1 MLIIFPYETDAPIY
15 HWPFATVGL
24 IIFNTAIFFMTSA
37 MVLPEEQYD
46 LVQQT
51 LWLQFGV
58 WHLGAWYPWQ
68 WITANY
74 YHFDFFHLL
83 GNMFVL
89 WGVGIIVEG
98 KLGWWKYLLIYN
110 LIGIV
115 SCAILQTLMIFAPEV
130 GAAGASICIF
140 GLLAI
145 AMIWAPANEMS
156 VFVLFFYRFFTM
168 EVTVYSFVTFCLFLE
183 VFFGIL
189 HVMFSASQFDEH
201 GIIVFI
207 SSATLHLLGAT
218 AGLGVGLVML
228 KKGWVDCEN
237 WDVFSVW
244 QGRNRLSKEQLAE
257 EALNSEEGKRK
268 LAAARETMHTQ
279 FLNYLKADEPAA
291 ALAVHRRGKLQFA
304 DWRLAE
310 PEHVQLIQALRKGQ
324 LWDDTVLSMVEY
336 LHLYTERASLVR
348 LALAQ
353 LLVEQLNRPVQGM
366 KVLARLDPKQLPAPQ
381 QQKLAALRKRAQVE
395 AEENPFEATVD
406 DW

>member
-1 MLIIFPYETDAPIY
+1 MILFFPYETDAPIY

-24 IIFNTAIFFMTSA
+24 IIVNTVIFFFTLG
-37 MVLPEEQYD
+37 LPQEAQEQFF
-46 LVQQT
+46 T
-51 LWLQFGV
+51 TFWLQFGV
-58 WHLGAWYPWQ
+58 WYPWQ
-68 WITANY
+68 WLTANY
-74 YHFDFFHLL
+74 EHFSFGHLI

-98 KLGWWKYLLIYN
+98 KLGWWKYLLVYN

-115 SCAILQTLMIFAPEV
+115 SCAILQTLLIFAPEG

-156 VFVLFFYRFFTM
+156 VFVLFFYRAFTM

-183 VFFGIL
+183 LVFGIL
-189 HVMFSASQFDEH
+189 DVMFSASEFEDN

-207 SSATLHLLGAT
+207 SSATLHLLGAS
-218 AGLGVGLVML
+218 AGLAVGLAML
-228 KKGWVDCEN
+228 KWRWVDCEN

-244 QGRNRLSKEQLAE
+244 QGRHRLSREQLAE
-257 EALNSEEGKRK
+257 EALNTEEGKRK

-279 FLNYLKADEPAA
+279 FLNFLKTDEPAA

-304 DWRLAE
+304 DWRLTE
-310 PEHVQLIQALRKGQ
+310 PEHVQMIQALRKWQ

-336 LHLYTERASLVR
+336 LHLFTERASLVR

-353 LLVEQLNRPVQGM
+353 LLVEQLNRPVQGI
-366 KVLARLDPKQLPAPQ
+366 KVLARIDPKQLPAPQ
-381 QQKLAALRKRAQVE
+381 QQKLAALRKRAQNA

>member
-1 MLIIFPYETDAPIY
+1 MILFFPYETDAPIY
-15 HWPFATVGL
+15 HWPFTTVGL
-24 IIFNTAIFFMTSA
+24 IIVNTVIFFFTLA
-37 MVLPEEQYD
+37 LPEEPRIEFF
-46 LVQQT
+46 T
-51 LWLQFGV
+51 TFWLQFGV
-58 WHLGAWYPWQ
+58 WYPWQ
-68 WITANY
+68 WLTANY
-74 YHFDFFHLL
+74 EHFDFFHLI

-98 KLGWWKYLLIYN
+98 KLGWWKYLLVYN

-115 SCAILQTLMIFAPEV
+115 SCAILQTLLIFGPET

-145 AMIWAPANEMS
+145 AMIWAPANEMT

-168 EVTVYSFVTFCLFLE
+168 EVTVYSFVTFCIFLE
-183 VFFGIL
+183 LVFGIL
-189 HVMFSASQFDEH
+189 DVMFSASEFEEH

-207 SSATLHLLGAT
+207 SSATLHLLGAS
-218 AGLGVGLVML
+218 AGLAVGLAML
-228 KKGWVDCEN
+228 KWRWVDCEN

-244 QGRNRLSKEQLAE
+244 QGRHRLSREQLAE
-257 EALNSEEGKRK
+257 EALNTEEGKRK

-279 FLNYLKADEPAA
+279 FLNFLKTDEPAA

-304 DWRLAE
+304 DWRLTE
-310 PEHVQLIQALRKGQ
+310 PEHVQMIQVLRKWQ

-336 LHLYTERASLVR
+336 LHLFTERASLVR

-353 LLVEQLNRPVQGM
+353 LLVEQLNRPMQGI
-366 KVLARLDPKQLPAPQ
+366 KVLARIDPKQLPAPQ
-381 QQKLAALRKRAQVE
+381 QQKLAALRKRAQNA